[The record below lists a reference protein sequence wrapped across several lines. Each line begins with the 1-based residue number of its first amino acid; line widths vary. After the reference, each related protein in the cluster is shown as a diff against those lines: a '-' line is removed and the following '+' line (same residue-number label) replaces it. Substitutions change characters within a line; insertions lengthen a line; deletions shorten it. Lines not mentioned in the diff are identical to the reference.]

1 MVSDLF
7 FSIFVRKLF
16 LCFSG
21 GIIFPTDYST
31 RSVCGFDDS
40 VYAMKF
46 VTGAT
51 NAFKTLPK
59 DNSEKTVTLKGV
71 NLNCVNI

>member
-31 RSVCGFDDS
+31 KAVCGFDGK
-40 VYAMKF
+40 VYTMEAD
-46 VTGAT
+46 T
-51 NAFKTLPK
+51 NTEPSIPLPK
-59 DNSEKTVTLKGV
+59 DNGGKTVTLKGV
-71 NLNCVNI
+71 NLNWVNI